1 LFWSPVSR
9 DDLRDIVRF
18 ISRDSPQNA
27 ESFAYRLMAQTDM
40 LQEHPEI
47 GRSVPEHRSRT
58 IREIIF
64 NHIASSIASI
74 TSRRP
79 SRLRVCG
86 TQREALRRS
95 NQAIFVL
102 NLDLSASSAVSS
114 ISNRGLPATSAIR
127 TDSSRGEAGRQR
139 I

>member
-1 LFWSPVSR
+1 MAYKLIWSPVSR

-27 ESFAYRLMAQTDM
+27 QSFGFRLIAQVDR

-64 NHIASSIASI
+64 TPYRIVYRVDHAQKIVEIA
-74 TSRRP
+74 
-79 SRLRVCG
+79 RVWHAARG
-86 TQREALRRS
+86 TPK
-95 NQAIFVL
+95 
-102 NLDLSASSAVSS
+102 VS
-114 ISNRGLPATSAIR
+114 
-127 TDSSRGEAGRQR
+127 
-139 I
+139 